1 MLCIGLTT
9 VSIHL
14 ESHDASPGLSEHPG
28 QFPGTPS
35 CLQSCKPTLHL
46 RGKKGREREREEMGG
61 EKKRRERER
70 EEMGGGKKG
79 REREKEKTGGRR
91 RQEGKEGGKE
101 GRRVTHHIRS

>member
-1 MLCIGLTT
+1 MLCTT

-46 RGKKGREREREEMGG
+46 REKKGREGGTRLERGRREEEGTQHMHNVVNYLKFNCKIYLPS
-61 EKKRRERER
+61 EKYCMYSDRH
-70 EEMGGGKKG
+70 MY
-79 REREKEKTGGRR
+79 TC
-91 RQEGKEGGKE
+91 
-101 GRRVTHHIRS
+101 T